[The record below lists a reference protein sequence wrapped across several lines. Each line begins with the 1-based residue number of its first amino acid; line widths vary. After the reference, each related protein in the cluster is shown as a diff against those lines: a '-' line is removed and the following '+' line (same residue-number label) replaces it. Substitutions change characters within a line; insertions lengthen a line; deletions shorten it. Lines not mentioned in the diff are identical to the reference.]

1 MSCFYYT
8 DPSAFRDAGRTEILC
23 EGRPLGACFIK
34 IQLNK
39 RRGENVSLQDLWCY
53 CQKCNVMFY
62 DGYPNKGL
70 CAGGG
75 AHENVKSY
83 DFFLPYDVPAT
94 LNDQAGW
101 RYCQKCHAMFYDGNS
116 DKGRCPGGNGHVAQD
131 GSFLFTLPYN
141 RPGTGNSQSDWRYCH
156 LCHAMFYDGYPDKGH
171 CEGAAPSISD
181 PRRHAGHESAGYM
194 FVLPHDLP
202 AFPFPPTP
210 TITLSAIEDNG
221 KFIQVTGAGFTPT
234 QAVTIEY
241 WIEATED
248 DGPTT
253 TTQSPPGG
261 DPDRSDF
268 LGNFIH
274 RIPVG
279 LAGVTGAQVIA
290 TDVASGIPAPEAS
303 L

>member
-1 MSCFYYT
+1 
-8 DPSAFRDAGRTEILC
+8 
-23 EGRPLGACFIK
+23 
-34 IQLNK
+34 
-39 RRGENVSLQDLWCY
+39 
-53 CQKCNVMFY
+53 MFY

-75 AHENVKSY
+75 AHENVRSY
-83 DFFLPYDVPAT
+83 DFFLPYDVPGT
-94 LNDQAGW
+94 PNDQAGW
-101 RYCQKCHAMFYDGNS
+101 RYCQKCHAMFYDGDP

-131 GSFLFTLPYN
+131 GSFLFTLPHDQ
-141 RPGTGNSQSDWRYCH
+141 PETGNSQSDWRKCH

-171 CEGAAPSISD
+171 CEGAGPLISD
-181 PRRHAGHESAGYM
+181 PRRHSGHQAPQEPETNLL

-202 AFPFPPTP
+202 LSPPTP
-210 TITLSAIEDNG
+210 RITLNPIEDDG

-261 DPDRSDF
+261 DSDRSDF

-274 RIPVG
+274 RIPAE

-290 TDVASGIPAPEAS
+290 TDDASGISAPEAS